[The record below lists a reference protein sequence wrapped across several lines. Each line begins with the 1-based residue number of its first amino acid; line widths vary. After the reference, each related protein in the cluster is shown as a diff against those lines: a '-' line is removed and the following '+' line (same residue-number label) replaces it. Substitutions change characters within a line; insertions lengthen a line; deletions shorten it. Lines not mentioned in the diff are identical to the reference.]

1 VSFFKLTDLV
11 KEVGADATRF
21 FYLLRRADQHMDFDI
36 DLAKDNSKDNP
47 VYYVQYAYARCHNLM
62 KKSKFDSYS
71 SVYNKL
77 ELLNLEQ
84 ELSIL
89 DKLDEFPDI
98 IQGVSLKFTP
108 HILVDYLRNL
118 SKLFHNYYASV
129 QIISQD
135 VDLTNIRLSLVYGVS
150 LTIKNGLN
158 LLGISSPENM

>member
-1 VSFFKLTDLV
+1 
-11 KEVGADATRF
+11 
-21 FYLLRRADQHMDFDI
+21 MDFDV

-47 VYYVQYAYARCHNLM
+47 VYYVQYAYACAIIYY
-62 KKSKFDSYS
+62 KSKFDSYS
-71 SVYNKL
+71 SVCNKL

-98 IQGVSLKFTP
+98 IKSVSFKFTL
-108 HILVDYLRNL
+108 HILSDYLRSL

-135 VDLTNIRLSLVYGVS
+135 VELCNIRLSLVYGVS
-150 LTIKNGLN
+150 LIIKNGLN
-158 LLGISSPENM
+158 LLEFVSENIKCQ